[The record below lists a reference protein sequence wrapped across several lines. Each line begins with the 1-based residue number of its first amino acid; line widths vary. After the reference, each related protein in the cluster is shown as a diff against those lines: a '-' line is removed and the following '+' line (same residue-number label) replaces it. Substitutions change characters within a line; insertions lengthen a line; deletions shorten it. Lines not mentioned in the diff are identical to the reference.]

1 VASNGQN
8 GETYNIGGYNE
19 MKNIEVVEI
28 ICDILEELAPNKP
41 KNVKYYKDLIT
52 FVADRP
58 GHDKRYAINSS
69 KITKNLG
76 WRPNETFESGIR
88 KTVAW
93 YLENSSWWERV
104 LNGEYK
110 LRRIGKIS

>member
-1 VASNGQN
+1 MASQGKN

-19 MKNIEVVEI
+19 KKNIEVVEM
-28 ICDILEELAPNKP
+28 ICHFLEELAPDKP

-58 GHDKRYAINSS
+58 GHDKRYAIDSS
-69 KITKNLG
+69 KISDQLG
-76 WRPNETFESGIR
+76 WYPIETFESGIR

-93 YLENSSWWERV
+93 YLENSHWWERV
-104 LNGEYK
+104 LNGQYK
-110 LRRIGKIS
+110 LRRIGEIK